1 MKSVVD
7 LKTCLFI
14 VMVIH
19 NNWEYL
25 LSYKINCSLDDD
37 LLFTNTNFTLSI
49 GNRICFDAIIID
61 DDIIEYMK
69 YYEFHVHLQN
79 RTYHRNFYD
88 YTHIRVT
95 DNEGWFLKSLSKT
108 CRYNTRD

>member
-1 MKSVVD
+1 
-7 LKTCLFI
+7 
-14 VMVIH
+14 MVIH
-19 NNWEYL
+19 TNWEYL

-37 LLFTNTNFTLSI
+37 LLFMNTNFTLSI

-61 DDIIEYMK
+61 DDIIEHMK
-69 YYEFHVHLQN
+69 YYEFHVHLPN
-79 RTYHRNFYD
+79 RTYHQYFYD
-88 YTHIRVT
+88 ITYIRIT